1 MVEVDKRDD
10 NLRKK
15 KNFNDLKLN
24 SI

>member
-1 MVEVDKRDD
+1 MVEVDERDD